1 MSKKLEAVG
10 DTYTDVE
17 VAEELKE
24 LPAETKQAV
33 KRSYAEV
40 LSMLTLLQP
49 TEQTW
54 EQKVRP
60 RNSPSQG

>member
-1 MSKKLEAVG
+1 
-10 DTYTDVE
+10 VE

-40 LSMLTLLQP
+40 LSLLELLQP

-60 RNSPSQG
+60 RNSPLQG

>member
-1 MSKKLEAVG
+1 M
-10 DTYTDVE
+10 E

-40 LSMLTLLQP
+40 LSLLKLLQP

-60 RNSPSQG
+60 TNRPLRG